1 MDPFIA
7 AIAGLVADALQAR
20 GVAEPA
26 EALAERIEQPPDAAL
41 GDYAFPC
48 FQLAKALRKAPP
60 RIAAELAVELR
71 ARLDGGGLLTGV
83 EAAGPY
89 LNFRVDAAEMAQRT
103 LPAILSGAYFGDN
116 RAAGRPR
123 VMVEYSQPNT
133 HKAFHVGHMR
143 NVALG
148 DALVRILAYDGHEVI
163 AANYIGDVGTHIA
176 RCLWFYLHHRA
187 ELGEQAEPPPPG
199 DPSARGEWLGL
210 LYSAATQRIENA
222 PEELKIHY
230 TREVSR
236 VLQAIEAGEGEIAA
250 LWRETRGWSLEA
262 FAEIYRWLRARF
274 DHVFYESELE
284 KPGRA
289 AVEDGLRRG
298 VLQRSQGAVGID
310 LEAHGLGFLLVLK
323 ADGTTLYATKDL
335 ALAELKF
342 ERFGIRQS
350 IYVVGAEQTLHF
362 RQVFK
367 TLELLGYEQARN
379 CHHLAYGLVTLP
391 EGKMSSRQGNI
402 IPFTRLRREMHA
414 YILANYLGAHRG
426 EWDEAEIAETAR
438 RIAVAAIRYGMVK
451 QDPSR
456 SIVFNLEDWLV
467 SEGDTGTYLCYAYTR
482 VQSVLRQV
490 AQARG
495 LAPEPSAELALLTHE
510 HERALLRALHDF
522 NRVVHRAGQQLRP
535 NLVANALFALCKDF
549 SRAYTTCSV
558 LHAESDALARARL
571 ALFGATGRLLGAG
584 CRLLGIEPPER
595 M

>member
-1 MDPFIA
+1 MDPFIQ
-7 AIAGLVADALQAR
+7 AIAERLASALRAAGLD
-20 GVAEPA
+20 ESP
-26 EALAERIEQPPDAAL
+26 EALAERIEQPPDASL

-48 FQLAKALRKAPP
+48 FPFAKALRKAPP
-60 RIAAELAVELR
+60 KIAAELAESVR
-71 ARLDGGGLLTGV
+71 GSIDGGGLLTGV

-89 LNFRVDAAEMAQRT
+89 VNFRVAMPEMARRT
-103 LPAILSGAYFGDN
+103 IPAILSGAYFSEN
-116 RAAGRPR
+116 REPGRPK

-148 DALVRILAYDGHEVI
+148 DALVRILEYDGHEVI

-187 ELGEQAEPPPPG
+187 ELGEQAEPPPEP
-199 DPSARGEWLGL
+199 PAARGEWLGR
-210 LYSAATQRIENA
+210 LYTAATQRIDHA

-230 TREVSR
+230 LREVSR
-236 VLQAIEAGEGEIAA
+236 VLQAIEAGRGDVAD
-250 LWRETRGWSLEA
+250 LWRETRQWSLDA
-262 FAEIYRWLRARF
+262 FAEIYHWLRARF
-274 DHVFYESELE
+274 DHVFYESEME
-284 KPGRA
+284 KSGRA
-289 AVEDGLRRG
+289 AVEIGLARG
-298 VLQRSQGAVGID
+298 VFQRSQGAVGID
-310 LEAHGLGFLLVLK
+310 LAAHGLGFFLVLK

-335 ALAELKF
+335 ALAQAKF
-342 ERFGIRQS
+342 ERYGIEQS

-367 TLELLGYEQARN
+367 TLELLGYAQARH

-391 EGKMSSRQGNI
+391 EGKMSSRAGNVI
-402 IPFTRLRREMHA
+402 LFSELRKRMHE
-414 YILANYLGAHRG
+414 YILANYLGAHRE
-426 EWDEAEIAETAR
+426 EWDEAEIEETAR

-467 SEGDTGTYLCYAYTR
+467 SEGDTGTYLCYATTR
-482 VQSVLRQV
+482 IASVLRQV

-495 LAPEPSAELALLTHE
+495 LEPDAGADLNLLVHE
-510 HERALLRALHDF
+510 NERALLRGLHDF
-522 NRVVHRAGQQLRP
+522 NRVAQRAARQLRP
-535 NLVANALFALCKDF
+535 NLVANALFSLCKDF

-558 LHAESDALARARL
+558 LHAETDALARARL
-571 ALFGATGRLLGAG
+571 ALFGATGTLLRAG
-584 CRLLGIEPPER
+584 CRLIGIEPPER